1 MPVEPEDSQ
10 RTEGG
15 SEVEFDSQRTEE
27 DMPRLQCASCFPM
40 IVEVT
45 NPKITTGRRDFM
57 VNHDLHGPNITNQP
71 TPRCGCRL
79 PSIQRVN
86 DLACHECGPN

>member
-27 DMPRLQCASCFPM
+27 DMPRVQCASCFLM
-40 IVEVT
+40 TVEVT
-45 NPKITTGRRDFM
+45 KPKITTGRRDFM
-57 VNHDLHGPNITNQP
+57 VNHDFQGPNITNQL
-71 TPRCGCRL
+71 TLRCGRWMWT
-79 PSIQRVN
+79 SVN
-86 DLACHECGPN
+86 AASE